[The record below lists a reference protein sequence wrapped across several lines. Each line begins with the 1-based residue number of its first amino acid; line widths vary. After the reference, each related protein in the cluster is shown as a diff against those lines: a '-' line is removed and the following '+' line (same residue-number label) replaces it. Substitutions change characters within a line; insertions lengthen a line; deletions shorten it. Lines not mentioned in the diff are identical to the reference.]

1 MEKHL
6 LSENIR
12 SLADSVGID
21 AVGFTEASEF
31 TSYALNY
38 HQRRDPKLT
47 LPNAK
52 SIIIAGIYI
61 GGVTLP
67 AWENAWYGRT
77 SRLYLLKSPTDAAI
91 ATNVKKPVPWP
102 LSNNRMF

>member
-12 SLADSVGID
+12 GLADSLGID
-21 AVGFTEASEF
+21 AVGFAEASEF

-52 SIIIAGIYI
+52 SIIVAGIYI

-67 AWENAWYGRT
+67 AW
-77 SRLYLLKSPTDAAI
+77 
-91 ATNVKKPVPWP
+91 
-102 LSNNRMF
+102 

>member
-12 SLADSVGID
+12 SLADSIGID
-21 AVGFTEASEF
+21 AVGFAEAFEF
-31 TSYALNY
+31 TNYALNH

-52 SIIIAGIYI
+52 SIIVAGIYNVLI
-61 GGVTLP
+61 AMERAEKLT
-67 AWENAWYGRT
+67 ERT
-77 SRLYLLKSPTDAAI
+77 
-91 ATNVKKPVPWP
+91 NQ
-102 LSNNRMF
+102 